1 MAKNKSRRRRNKNSW
16 SIGQQKARSC
26 GENIKKKIK
35 KAQKEKILLNSKYL
49 NSILNCI
56 PSFIGCYSEDE
67 VDKLVFGKLP
77 CFLIV
82 NIDSSNMP
90 GSHWIAL
97 GIFQKHIEVFDSL
110 GFNIFNWSRVPCS
123 LISFIHRLSV
133 TRKIII
139 SERVQP
145 DTSTLCGF
153 YCLFYLFLRKT
164 KSMRAILSFFNTELS
179 LNDNVLLNFFS

>member
-1 MAKNKSRRRRNKNSW
+1 MAKTKTTRIRFHHSWKFAQQTSRDCRPNIEKE
-16 SIGQQKARSC
+16 IK
-26 GENIKKKIK
+26 EIKKENK
-35 KAQKEKILLNSKYL
+35 KLDSIYL
-49 NSILNCI
+49 NTTLKCY
-56 PSFIGCYSEDE
+56 PSYIGCYSEDQ
-67 VDKLVFGKLP
+67 VDELVFGKFP

-90 GSHWIAL
+90 GSHWITL
-97 GIFQKHIEVFDSL
+97 GIFQKHIEVFDPL
-110 GFNIFNWSRVPCS
+110 GFNIFNWSRVPCT

-133 TRKIII
+133 TRKILI
-139 SERVQP
+139 SKRVQP

-164 KSMRAILSFFNTELS
+164 KSMRTILSFFNEKLS